1 MILFDLVNALLRRLN
16 QLKIDIEIM
25 EMLLESVA
33 WIALGFV
40 PTLFCLEMSW
50 RMGKMIGKR
59 RVTTG
64 RILQQQKTTTIGGRK

>member
-16 QLKIDIEIM
+16 HLKTDIEIM

-64 RILQQQKTTTIGGRK
+64 RILQQHKTTTIGGRK

>member
-1 MILFDLVNALLRRLN
+1 LILFDLVTALLRRLN
-16 QLKIDIEIM
+16 QLKTDIEIM

-33 WIALGFV
+33 WIVLGFV

-59 RVTTG
+59 RMTTG

>member
-1 MILFDLVNALLRRLN
+1 MILFDLVTALLRRLN
-16 QLKIDIEIM
+16 QLKTDIEIM

-33 WIALGFV
+33 WIVLGFV

-59 RVTTG
+59 RMTTG

>member
-1 MILFDLVNALLRRLN
+1 LILFDLVNALLRRLN
-16 QLKIDIEIM
+16 QLKTDIEIM

-33 WIALGFV
+33 WIVLGFV

-64 RILQQQKTTTIGGRK
+64 RILQQHKTTTIGGRK

>member
-1 MILFDLVNALLRRLN
+1 LILFDLVNALLRRLN
-16 QLKIDIEIM
+16 QLKTDIKIM

-33 WIALGFV
+33 WIVLGFV

>member
-1 MILFDLVNALLRRLN
+1 LILFDLVTALLRRLN
-16 QLKIDIEIM
+16 QLNTDIEIM

-59 RVTTG
+59 RMTTG

>member
-1 MILFDLVNALLRRLN
+1 
-16 QLKIDIEIM
+16 M

-59 RVTTG
+59 RMTTG
-64 RILQQQKTTTIGGRK
+64 RILQQEKTTTIGGRK

>member
-1 MILFDLVNALLRRLN
+1 MILFDLVTALLRRLN
-16 QLKIDIEIM
+16 QLKTDIEIM

-59 RVTTG
+59 RMTTG
-64 RILQQQKTTTIGGRK
+64 RILQQEKTTTIGGRK